1 MSFIDMLLDVEGV
14 YSSSFLLYGL
24 SVDGCTPLVSH
35 LLKPTSRKSCITSAE
50 VAAPYTTMSS
60 HSSSKTSVA
69 AFVAAVF
76 FLLSSFVRAD
86 VTIYDDALA
95 SGWQNWSWATVD
107 MASTAAAHTG
117 TKSVA
122 VTAGAWTAL
131 SMVFVNTP
139 INTASYGKL
148 SFWANGGAS
157 GGQILRISALL
168 SGSAQ
173 PAIAVGPLT
182 ANTWTHYELDLA
194 NLGAANS
201 SAFNGVWFQEGT
213 GVAQP
218 VFYIDDVS
226 LETATQTSPPPLQVD
241 GLGLF
246 DDGFVNGWQNWS
258 WASVSTNTAVTNSGA
273 ASLAVTS
280 GPTQALYFHHSAFSS
295 QGYSDFIFYINGGPV
310 GGQSLKVQ
318 ALLSDAAQPAVML
331 QPLVANTWTKV
342 VIPLAN
348 LGAANKPDLT
358 GIWIQETAG
367 MTQPVYYVDDAY
379 LLAAPPPSTI
389 NVSVDAGTTVQTVD
403 PRIFGLNTAIWD
415 SVLNTATTAELL
427 NAIDVQALRFP
438 GGSAS
443 DVYHWQTNMSD
454 GQTFT
459 WASNFDAFANVAVTT
474 GSQVYVTVNYGT
486 GTPEEAAAWVQ
497 YSNVTKNY
505 GFKYWE
511 VGNENYGT
519 WEADKNNRPWDPVTY
534 ANRFK
539 LYMEQMKAID
549 PTIKVCAV
557 IEATEDG
564 SAHYPDESVINPRTG
579 VAHKGF
585 SAVLLATFKDLG
597 IVPDVVVYHR
607 YEQGPGG
614 ENDAYLLNASRA
626 WKADAQKLRQM
637 LNDYLGAAGAQVEI
651 DCTENNSV
659 YGNPGKQTTSL
670 VNGLFLADSI
680 GNILQTEFKALVWWD
695 LRNGQETGNNNTASL
710 YGWRN
715 YGNYGIMNG
724 RDPAG
729 PADVYPTYYVYKLLT
744 HFARGGES
752 VVSAASDYNTLGV
765 YAARTSDSLRVLLI
779 NKSPKYALNASLSLN
794 SFDPATQAQVFS
806 YGIPQDEAAHTGMG
820 SADVA
825 SDVLTIPGKTFTY
838 STAPYSAT
846 VITIGLDPA
855 TSLAIQRSGYSLNRR
870 TNRVVQTVTLTN
882 TGSSAVMG
890 PVYLALGDLSANT
903 TLSNAS
909 GMTSHVAPMGSPY
922 VVASNTSI
930 APGAFVTVVL
940 EFTPP
945 SSGSVTYTPRAV
957 VVTGAP

>member
-1 MSFIDMLLDVEGV
+1 MRAFWP
-14 YSSSFLLYGL
+14 
-24 SVDGCTPLVSH
+24 GCTPLVSNRSEAGENKI
-35 LLKPTSRKSCITSAE
+35 LYQFGLKRRPIL
-50 VAAPYTTMSS
+50 PPMSS
-60 HSSSKTSVA
+60 HVTFKNPLA
-69 AFVAAVF
+69 AIGAAL
-76 FLLSSFVRAD
+76 FLFLIPLARAD
-86 VTIYDDALA
+86 LTIYDDALA

-122 VTAGAWTAL
+122 VTADAWTAL
-131 SMVFVNTP
+131 AMRFVNTP
-139 INTASYGKL
+139 INTAGYGKL

-173 PAIAVGPLT
+173 PAIVVGPLV

-194 NLGAANS
+194 SLGAANS

-213 GVAQP
+213 GAAQP

-226 LETATQTSPPPLQVD
+226 LETATQTTPPPLKVD

-258 WASVSTNTAVTNSGA
+258 WASVSTNTTVTNTGA

-280 GPTQALYFHHSAFSS
+280 GPTQALYFHHSALSS

-318 ALLSDAAQPAVML
+318 ALLSDVAQPAVML
-331 QPLVANTWTKV
+331 QPLVASTWTKV
-342 VIPLAN
+342 VIPLAD
-348 LGAANKPDLT
+348 LGVANKPDLT
-358 GIWIQETAG
+358 GIWIQEAAG
-367 MTQPVYYVDDAY
+367 QSQPVYYVDDAY

-389 NVSVDAGTTVQTVD
+389 NVSVDASKSLQTVD

-427 NAIDVQALRFP
+427 NAIDIQALRFP

-459 WASNFDAFANVAVTT
+459 WASNFDAFANIALTT
-474 GSQVYVTVNYGT
+474 GSQVYITVNYGT

-519 WEADKNNRPWDPVTY
+519 WEADKNVRPWDPVTY
-534 ANRFK
+534 ATRFK
-539 LYMEQMKAID
+539 AYMEQMKAVD
-549 PTIKVCAV
+549 PSIKVCAV
-557 IEATEDG
+557 IEASEDS
-564 SAHYPDESVINPRTG
+564 SAHYADESVVNPRTG

-585 SAVLLATFKDLG
+585 SEVMLATFKQLG
-597 IVPDVVVYHR
+597 VTPDVVVYHR
-607 YEQGPGG
+607 YQQGPGG
-614 ENDAYLLNASRA
+614 ENDAYLLNSSIA
-626 WKADAQKLRQM
+626 WKSDAQKIRQM
-637 LNDYLGAAGAQVEI
+637 LNDYLGAAASQVEI

-659 YGNPGKQTTSL
+659 YSNPGKQTTSL

-680 GNILQTEFKALVWWD
+680 GNILQTEFKSLLWWD
-695 LRNGQETGNNNTASL
+695 LRNGQEAGNNNTASL

-724 RDPAG
+724 ANPAG

-752 VVSAASDYNTLGV
+752 VIPATSDYNALGV
-765 YAARTSDSLRVLLI
+765 YATRVNDSVRVLLI
-779 NKSPKYALNASLSLN
+779 NKSPKYALNASVTLN
-794 SFDPATQAQVFS
+794 AFSPATQGQVFS
-806 YGIPQDEAAHTGMG
+806 YGIPQDEAAHTGTG
-820 SADVA
+820 SADVT
-825 SDVLTIPGKTFTY
+825 SDSLLIAGNTFTY
-838 STAPYSAT
+838 SAAPYSAT
-846 VITIGLDPA
+846 VITLGLDPA
-855 TSLAIQRSGYSLNRR
+855 TSLTLQRSGYTLNRR
-870 TNRVVQTVTLTN
+870 TNRVVQTVTVTN
-882 TGSSAVMG
+882 TGSSEVPG
-890 PVYLALGDLSANT
+890 PVYLALGDLSSNTALAN
-903 TLSNAS
+903 AA
-909 GMTSHVAPMGSPY
+909 GMTSRVAPMSSPY
-922 VVASNTSI
+922 VLVSNSSI
-930 APGAFVTVVL
+930 AAGASVTVVL

-945 SSGSVTYTPRAV
+945 SSGGVSYTPRAV
-957 VVTGAP
+957 VIAGAP